1 MSFSLLCAF
10 YWHLVRQ
17 TETGYSNFTLALS
30 VAKQG
35 RTLLL
40 FYSTPILA
48 GFKAIFIFGDAAL
61 LPFISRETET
71 FVLERV
77 FFGFYVKKRWL
88 EGDGVN
94 DYFSRRGFIELA
106 LFVSRETEIFV
117 LGRAFFDSYVKKR
130 WLGRSA

>member
-17 TETGYSNFTLALS
+17 TETGYSNFTFALS

-35 RTLLL
+35 RALLL

-61 LPFISRETET
+61 LPFISRETIS
-71 FVLERV
+71 
-77 FFGFYVKKRWL
+77 FFCWGKGNWVKKATFSAGMAGWTYLLHLNQQRIVITVPVN
-88 EGDGVN
+88 GDDGLGMTAG
-94 DYFSRRGFIELA
+94 SA
-106 LFVSRETEIFV
+106 FVP
-117 LGRAFFDSYVKKR
+117 
-130 WLGRSA
+130 

>member
-61 LPFISRETET
+61 LPFISRETSVRIEKNDGQREA
-71 FVLERV
+71 ERI
-77 FFGFYVKKRWL
+77 GARK
-88 EGDGVN
+88 G
-94 DYFSRRGFIELA
+94 
-106 LFVSRETEIFV
+106 
-117 LGRAFFDSYVKKR
+117 GR
-130 WLGRSA
+130 

>member
-61 LPFISRETET
+61 LPFISRETN
-71 FVLERV
+71 FFAPDAFHCVINERV
-77 FFGFYVKKRWL
+77 FHVKQFHFSA
-88 EGDGVN
+88 GVKAI
-94 DYFSRRGFIELA
+94 GLKKQLLA
-106 LFVSRETEIFV
+106 PVWQAGPICST
-117 LGRAFFDSYVKKR
+117 
-130 WLGRSA
+130 